1 MTGLDKAPIDSA
13 NGRRSEARFL
23 AKSVS
28 RGIAIGRVVC
38 LHGTNRQ
45 YFRIDVPGSGVENEV
60 ARLRFAFASAIRRL
74 SRLSESTDK
83 KNTNAGHGIFEA
95 HRAILADPGLQGK
108 IEEKIREERVNAEW
122 AVKLVSDEY
131 FARFKAIPDEHF
143 RDRLVDLEDVVERVL
158 VGLGSGDRESLRLEP
173 GSIIAAKD
181 LRPSTIIELQWQQ
194 PAALITEHGGW
205 TSHTFILARELNIP
219 AVTGL
224 KKILRRLNTG
234 DTAVVDG
241 YTGEVIIN
249 PSAETLAA
257 YRESD
262 QQPRPERQR
271 FPRFSSPIKTLDG
284 RSVTVRANADLPDTY
299 GKAKALGAQGIGL
312 FRSEFLFNRYNG
324 FPSERRQLV
333 AYRRLARACGDDGVK
348 IRTFDIGAG
357 QLLDRNEDRER
368 NPALGL
374 RAIRLGLVNREQL
387 RVQLRAILR
396 ASFGLAV
403 DIIIPMVTELGEILE
418 VKKMLAEETENL
430 TESQMAHGTP
440 RLGAM
445 IEVPSAVFIV
455 EELLAEC
462 DFLCLGT
469 NDLVQYLLAVDRDNE
484 NVAGWFRTLHPAVLR
499 ALKTVI
505 DAGSRAGKP
514 VIVCG
519 EMAGSPFYVPIL
531 IGLGATELS
540 MNINSLSRI
549 ASVIAGIAYEEAAD
563 LVARCSRLS
572 TVDEIER
579 EVRAHFSANWHHLY
593 PELGVAQAA

>member
-1 MTGLDKAPIDSA
+1 MSVLE
-13 NGRRSEARFL
+13 RSTSESVDPSQGEARL
-23 AKSVS
+23 HAKSVS
-28 RGIAIGRVVC
+28 RGIAIGPVVC

-45 YFRIDVPGSGVENEV
+45 YFKIDLPPGGVDAELE
-60 ARLRFAFASAIRRL
+60 RLETAFRSALRRL
-74 SRLSESTDK
+74 K
-83 KNTNAGHGIFEA
+83 KLTAEKNDLNAASQGIFET
-95 HRAILADPGLQGK
+95 HRLMLSDPGLKEK
-108 IEEKIREERVNAEW
+108 IAQTIREEMVNAEW

-143 RDRLVDLEDVVERVL
+143 RDRVVDLEDVVERIL
-158 VGLGSGDRESLRLEP
+158 IGLGAGPHFSIRLES

-181 LRPSTIIELQWQQ
+181 LRPSTIIELHRQR

-234 DTAVVDG
+234 DQVVVDG
-241 YTGEVIIN
+241 YAGEVIIN
-249 PSAETLAA
+249 PSANTIEKYQQTR
-257 YRESD
+257 RE
-262 QQPRPERQR
+262 PPAGLGP
-271 FPRFSSPIKTLDG
+271 FPKFSSPVKTLDG
-284 RSVTVRANADLPDTY
+284 RAITLRANADLPDTY
-299 GKAKALGAQGIGL
+299 DRAKALGAQGIGL

-324 FPSERRQLV
+324 FPSERQQVV
-333 AYRRLARACGDDGVK
+333 AYRRLARACGEDGVK

-374 RAIRLGLVNREQL
+374 RAIRLGINNREQL
-387 RVQLRAILR
+387 RVQLRSILR
-396 ASFGLAV
+396 ASSGFSV
-403 DIIIPMVTELGEILE
+403 DIIIPMVTELGEMRHVRRIMEEESRDLE
-418 VKKMLAEETENL
+418 ECGKAFG
-430 TESQMAHGTP
+430 SP

-445 IEVPSAVFIV
+445 IEVPAAVMIV
-455 EELLAEC
+455 DELLSEC

-499 ALKTVI
+499 AVKAVL
-505 DAGSRAGKP
+505 DAGKRSGKSI
-514 VIVCG
+514 VVCG

-549 ASVIAGIAYEEAAD
+549 ASVISSIAYEEAAE
-563 LVARCSRLS
+563 LVKEIRGLP
-572 TVDEIER
+572 TVDEVEETVRSRFTER
-579 EVRAHFSANWHHLY
+579 WHHLY
-593 PELGVAQAA
+593 PEMSAARAA